1 MGRQR
6 LKNLEVPGIQ
16 RKRHHRYLRWCLILA
31 VVLLPTVSGCAP
43 SGAGPASAAQAFHA
57 ALDRSDL
64 EAACALLA
72 PVTAKSVTKDGGGS
86 CSSGLEDAG
95 LVAVGPST
103 SATEVFGRSALVTFG
118 EENVFLTKSGSRWLV
133 DAAGC
138 TAVEDEPFDCAIGG
152 V

>member
-1 MGRQR
+1 MNNHDG
-6 LKNLEVPGIQ
+6 PGIQ
-16 RKRHHRYLRWCLILA
+16 RKRHHRYLPWRLILA
-31 VVLLPTVSGCAP
+31 VVLLATVSGCAP
-43 SGAGPASAAQAFHA
+43 SGEGPSNSAQAFHA

-72 PVTAKSVTKDGGGS
+72 PVTAKSVAKDGGGS
-86 CSSGLEDAG
+86 CSRGLEGAG

-118 EENVFLTKSGSRWLV
+118 EENVFLTRSGSRWLV

-138 TAVEDEPFDCAIGG
+138 TAVEDGPFDCAVGG